1 MRGTILC
8 MIRRGSI
15 PVQAPSLADLGIPEG
30 TKESGQRA
38 DFRPST
44 FDLAIE
50 GHGYRLA
57 WTRATFCPCIPLN
70 NQTEQANPTCP
81 VCNGTGYAYFGQ
93 RVKQDPAKIGQ
104 LSHLQASI
112 IQNTGAMV
120 IRGLMTGIGR
130 RDQTYTELGHYR
142 EGEAMCTVRPNN
154 TLGRLDRLVQLDSYI
169 TYTQKLVAG
178 DPGKP
183 LALRYPALTVNLL
196 AATTDNSVVTRYIQ
210 NEDFTLVLG
219 NIVWR
224 TGRAPA
230 AGTSMAAHYLCM
242 PTWLVTE
249 QPHSVRMQNVLAKVQ
264 TPLTPEGDLMFLPLQ
279 AQLKLEWLVGDN
291 TAGLIK

>member
-1 MRGTILC
+1 MTRRGTT
-8 MIRRGSI
+8 
-15 PVQAPSLADLGIPEG
+15 PVQAPSLAQLGVLAD
-30 TKESGQRA
+30 TKETGQRA
-38 DFRPST
+38 DFRRDVFENS
-44 FDLAIE
+44 IE
-50 GHGYRLA
+50 AHGYRLA

-70 NQTEQANPTCP
+70 NQTEQANPTCA

-104 LSHLQASI
+104 LSDLQASL

-130 RDQTYTELGHYR
+130 RDKPYQEIGHYH
-142 EGEAMCTVRPNN
+142 EGEAMCTVRPMN

-169 TYTQKLVAG
+169 TYTQKIVAG
-178 DPGKP
+178 APGKP

-196 AATTDNSVVTRYIQ
+196 AATSDNVAVTRYIQ

-224 TGRAPA
+224 TGRAPV
-230 AGTSMAAHYLCM
+230 AGTSMAVHYLCM

-249 QPHSVRMQNVLAKVQ
+249 QPHSVRMQNILAKVQ
-264 TPLTPEGDLMFLPLQ
+264 TPLTPEGNLLYLPLQ
-279 AQLKLEWLVGDN
+279 AQLRLEWLVGDN
-291 TAGLIK
+291 VAGLIK